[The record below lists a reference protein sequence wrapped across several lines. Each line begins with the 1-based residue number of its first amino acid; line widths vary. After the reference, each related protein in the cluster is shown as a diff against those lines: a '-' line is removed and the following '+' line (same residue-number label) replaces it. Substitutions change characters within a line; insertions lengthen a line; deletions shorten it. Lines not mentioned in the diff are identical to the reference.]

1 MKYIQQ
7 QMDLSDVE
15 IDETASKNRQ
25 KRAKWRKGMQSY
37 CDKMSNTKEASIT
50 AWCVCGYMSF
60 CDYCDAHKTGF
71 SRACVNAIEDMCEKD
86 RISIDYARTD
96 YEKQLREIE
105 EEERK

>member
-15 IDETASKNRQ
+15 IDESTSISRQNRV
-25 KRAKWRKGMQSY
+25 KWRKGMQEY
-37 CDKMSNTKEASIT
+37 CDKAST
-50 AWCVCGYMSF
+50 SDRAGRTGWCVCGYMSF
-60 CDYCDAHKTGF
+60 CDYCEANKTGY
-71 SRACVNAIEDMCEKD
+71 SRACVSAIERMCEKD

-105 EEERK
+105 EDRE